1 MTVATG
7 LLTFEEYLTYE
18 DGSDTRY
25 ELERG
30 ELVEMSQARGQHGE
44 IIHFLEKRFNTEIER
59 IGLDWV
65 ARQAAIGVR
74 VPQVGRRDTSRCPDI
89 CVVPRPQWEG
99 LLQREAVIELDE
111 PAPLLVVEVVSTGT
125 EITDHRK
132 KRAEYNIVGIP
143 TYVLVNW
150 ADVDQNNKPVDK
162 RVTVL
167 SLFEGL
173 YNDEVFRGD
182 EVVNIPT
189 FPELKLTANEIIK
202 ARV

>member
-1 MTVATG
+1 MTVATR

-25 ELERG
+25 ELDRG
-30 ELVEMSQARGQHGE
+30 ELVAMGQARGQHGE
-44 IIHFLEKRFNTEIER
+44 IMHFLERRFNAEIER
-59 IGLDWV
+59 LGLEWV
-65 ARQAAIGVR
+65 ARQAAISVR

-89 CVVPRPQWEG
+89 CIIPRAQWEG
-99 LLQREAVIELDE
+99 LLQREAVIGLDE
-111 PAPLLVVEVVSTGT
+111 PEPLLVVEVVSAGT

-143 TYVLVNW
+143 VYLLVNW
-150 ADVDQNNKPVDK
+150 TDVDQNNKPVDK

-167 SLFEGL
+167 SLVEGL
-173 YNDEVFRGD
+173 YNDAVYRGD
-182 EVVNIPT
+182 EVVQIPT
-189 FPELKLTANEIIK
+189 FPDLKMTANEIIK